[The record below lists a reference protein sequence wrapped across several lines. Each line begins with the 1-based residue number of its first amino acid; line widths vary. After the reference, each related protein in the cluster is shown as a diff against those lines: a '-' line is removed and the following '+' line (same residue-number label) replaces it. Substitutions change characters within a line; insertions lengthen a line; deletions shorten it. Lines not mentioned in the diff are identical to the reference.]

1 MELSMVNKAGKVGGL
16 IYYHLKSQIE
26 IGKWLFEL

>member
-1 MELSMVNKAGKVGGL
+1 MELSMVNKAGKVGL